1 MKPIA
6 YGFLITNKLTRAKSL
21 GKVVKYLSLRGIV
34 EYQCKSEFK
43 KALIRW
49 TAEIIALVDRCL
61 GDSIE
66 LNTAKHVSSQSP
78 RNIV

>member
-6 YGFLITNKLTRAKSL
+6 YGFPITNKLTRAKSF

-34 EYQCKSEFK
+34 EYQGKFEFK
-43 KALIRW
+43 KAPIRW
-49 TAEIIALVDRCL
+49 TAEIIVLVDRCL

-66 LNTAKHVSSQSP
+66 LNTPKHVSGQSLE
-78 RNIV
+78 NIV